1 MMTSRSFDT
10 ARMAIDR
17 LSSQRTDSAWLEA
30 QQKAPGARFM
40 VLADLSPV
48 IRSDEARTTASLAWF
63 SPEQIAQFRL
73 PVAEA
78 LFLGQDKSSG
88 NNLFAICVPE
98 HMARL
103 APGGAQEL
111 RPIVDLRSL
120 AKQGIMPPNDMM
132 LAGEARSLW
141 SWHLNARHCGHCG
154 GTTNVKDG
162 GWKRKCWACGQ
173 EWFPRTDPVVIMLIT
188 DGERCLL
195 ATPLAS
201 ANDTTAAENA
211 KHYENMYSTLAG
223 FVEHA
228 ETIED
233 AVRREVME
241 EVGIAVGDVAYVASQ
256 PWPFPHSLMI
266 GCVGKALSSDITIDP
281 AEIATARWFSREEAA
296 AMLQGA
302 HKEGLI
308 APGPYAIANWL
319 LKDFIDGKI

>member
-10 ARMAIDR
+10 AKMAIDR
-17 LSSQRTDSAWLEA
+17 LSTQRTDSAWLEA

-48 IRSDEARTTASLAWF
+48 IRSNEARTNAALAWF
-63 SPEQIAQFRL
+63 SPEQIAGFRL
-73 PVAEA
+73 PVSEA
-78 LFLGQDKSSG
+78 LFLGRDKSTG
-88 NNLFAICVPE
+88 DNLFAICVPE

-103 APGGAQEL
+103 APGGAENL

-120 AKQGIMPPNDMM
+120 AIQGVMPPNDMM

-173 EWFPRTDPVVIMLIT
+173 EWFPRTDPVVIMLIS
-188 DGERCLL
+188 DGARCLL
-195 ATPLAS
+195 AHEKQF
-201 ANDTTAAENA
+201 NDNV
-211 KHYENMYSTLAG
+211 YSTLAG
-223 FVEHA
+223 FVEHG

-241 EVGIAVGDVAYVASQ
+241 EVAIEVGDVAYVASQ

-281 AEIATARWFSREEAA
+281 SEIETARWFSREEAA
-296 AMLQGA
+296 AMLAGD
-302 HKEGLI
+302 HGEGLL

-319 LKDFIDGKI
+319 LKDFINGKI